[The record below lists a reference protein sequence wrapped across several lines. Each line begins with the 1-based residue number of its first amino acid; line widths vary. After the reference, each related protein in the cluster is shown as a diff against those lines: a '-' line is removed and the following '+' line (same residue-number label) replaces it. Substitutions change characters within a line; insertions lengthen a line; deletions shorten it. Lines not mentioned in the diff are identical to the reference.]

1 MSQVK
6 SVEMHYKALSEA
18 HPRDKVGI
26 NVKNVPAKVVHC
38 GTVAGDNKSDPS
50 VEAAGFP
57 AQGII
62 LNHQGQINAAY
73 TPTVAMGVIKA
84 VDGKATEAGKV
95 TKSTQKVQKAK

>member
-26 NVKNVPAKVVHC
+26 NVKNVPAKFVHC

-73 TPTVAMGVIKA
+73 TPFAELKKKIDCYSEKKLEDGPKFCKSDDAAMI
-84 VDGKATEAGKV
+84 
-95 TKSTQKVQKAK
+95 